1 MPMRYKFNILAALKE
16 KGYNSVRLRSEKVFG
31 ESTMQKFRTGEMISV
46 DNIERLC
53 MLLDCQ
59 PGDIIEYVPDN
70 N

>member
-1 MPMRYKFNILAALKE
+1 MSMVYKFNILAALKE

-53 MLLDCQ
+53 KLLDCQ
-59 PGDIIEYVPDN
+59 PGDIIEYVPDEK
-70 N
+70 

>member
-53 MLLDCQ
+53 KLLDCQ
-59 PGDIIEYVPDN
+59 PGDIIEYVPDDD
-70 N
+70 